1 MQNSQLKAHLKV
13 DLSSYYFLI
22 ETEELESDCGNN
34 SEFVYLYP
42 DYDITLIAGTGGNV
56 SGGGTY
62 VKGDDAILIA
72 TPSSGYIF
80 DGWYENGERLYG
92 VSNECKITVDSNRTL
107 EARFKKN
114 DLQITDVEIFGTLS
128 AGETISFTVSATGGV
143 QPWQWEF
150 YIQSDNEVVYS
161 DNAAIVNFMEWTP
174 SQSGTYD
181 FLAFVTDATGKRM
194 SYRTQF
200 VVS

>member
-1 MQNSQLKAHLKV
+1 MTH
-13 DLSSYYFLI
+13 
-22 ETEELESDCGNN
+22 
-34 SEFVYLYP
+34 
-42 DYDITLIAGTGGNV
+42 DITLIAGSGGNV
-56 SGGGTY
+56 SGSGTY
-62 VKGDDAILIA
+62 VKGNDAILIA
-72 TPSSGYIF
+72 TPLSGYIF
-80 DGWYENGERLYG
+80 DGWYENGELLYG
-92 VSNECKITVDSNRTL
+92 VSNEYEITVDSNRTL
-107 EARFKKN
+107 EARFKEN
-114 DLQITDVEIFGTLS
+114 DLQITDVEIFGTLA

-181 FLAFVTDATGKRM
+181 FLAFVTDATGKRI

>member
-1 MQNSQLKAHLKV
+1 MRDIIITRNL
-13 DLSSYYFLI
+13 
-22 ETEELESDCGNN
+22 EERIVVL
-34 SEFVYLYP
+34 
-42 DYDITLIAGTGGNV
+42 
-56 SGGGTY
+56 
-62 VKGDDAILIA
+62 
-72 TPSSGYIF
+72 
-80 DGWYENGERLYG
+80 
-92 VSNECKITVDSNRTL
+92 TVDSNRTL
-107 EARFKKN
+107 EARFKEN
-114 DLQITDVEIFGTLS
+114 DLQITDVEIFGTLA

-181 FLAFVTDATGKRM
+181 FLAFVTDATGKRI